1 MGWTKARVS
10 PSISRARS
18 TYSHGLW
25 TVSGPFGEITTQ
37 SHIDA
42 LSLHQACE
50 AVIAQTSLCVGT
62 SGGSSV
68 SIYEQSWVSLS
79 DIAAVVLAKRP
90 SRYGS
95 SPQREGEEK

>member
-1 MGWTKARVS
+1 MGWKEARVS

-25 TVSGPFGEITTQ
+25 TVSGPFGEITTL
-37 SHIDA
+37 SHTDA

-50 AVIAQTSLCVGT
+50 AVIARTSLCVGS
-62 SGGSSV
+62 SGGSCV

-79 DIAAVVLAKRP
+79 DIAAFVL
-90 SRYGS
+90 
-95 SPQREGEEK
+95 GEQAELLWL

>member
-1 MGWTKARVS
+1 MGWTKARVA
-10 PSISRARS
+10 PSIFRAVS

-25 TVSGPFGEITTQ
+25 TVAGPFGEITTQ
-37 SHIDA
+37 SHTDA
-42 LSLHQACE
+42 LSLHQAVE
-50 AVIAQTSLCVGT
+50 SVIAHVSLGVGS

-68 SIYEQSWVSLS
+68 SIYEQSWVSLP
-79 DIAAVVLAKRP
+79 DIVAVVLAKRP

>member
-1 MGWTKARVS
+1 MGWKEARVS

-62 SGGSSV
+62 SGGSSA
-68 SIYEQSWVSLS
+68 SIYEQSWVSLAE
-79 DIAAVVLAKRP
+79 IAAFVL
-90 SRYGS
+90 
-95 SPQREGEEK
+95 GEQVELLWL

>member
-1 MGWTKARVS
+1 MGWKKARVS

-62 SGGSSV
+62 SGGNSV
-68 SIYEQSWVSLS
+68 SIYEQSWISLAE
-79 DIAAVVLAKRP
+79 IAAFVL
-90 SRYGS
+90 
-95 SPQREGEEK
+95 GEQVELLWL